1 MTATGGGF
9 GAGGDGFHTGSLN
22 PGTGG
27 NRDSYDPSE
36 GAAWSQ
42 AEYAKETAEDVYGP
56 RKSVLKRMWIALR
69 RSLWG
74 S

>member
-1 MTATGGGF
+1 MTATGGPQ

-27 NRDSYDPSE
+27 NRDSYDPSQ
-36 GAAWSQ
+36 GSAWSQ
-42 AEYAKETAEDVYGP
+42 AEYARETLEDVSGP
-56 RKSVLKRMWIALR
+56 KKSILQRAWIAVR